1 MTLGRQETWYVPS
14 DSNKKAPK
22 LLFFNFPPQ
31 FFIASTDYDMEQAE
45 MFTVLKA
52 EGNTLG

>member
-1 MTLGRQETWYVPS
+1 M
-14 DSNKKAPK
+14 KKQPK
-22 LLFFNFPPQ
+22 SYFFNFSPQ

-52 EGNTLG
+52 EGNTLR